1 MGPVKAADP
10 APGLNEMNR
19 AVVASNN
26 LQLQLSPADPTR
38 GRDRPQLCPET
49 RQVRVRVRK
58 RGTKRPTPH
67 ILGCRST
74 GHRPQALPA
83 QLGRHGCRIRQ
94 TQGPWGLGQASS
106 CPGPVS
112 SSVMQ
117 RLEST
122 SVDCPEI

>member
-58 RGTKRPTPH
+58 RGTRGPRPTFWGAGALDTDPKPSLPSWGVMGAESDRPRARGVLDKPVLV
-67 ILGCRST
+67 LGLF
-74 GHRPQALPA
+74 PLP
-83 QLGRHGCRIRQ
+83 
-94 TQGPWGLGQASS
+94 
-106 CPGPVS
+106 
-112 SSVMQ
+112 
-117 RLEST
+117 
-122 SVDCPEI
+122 